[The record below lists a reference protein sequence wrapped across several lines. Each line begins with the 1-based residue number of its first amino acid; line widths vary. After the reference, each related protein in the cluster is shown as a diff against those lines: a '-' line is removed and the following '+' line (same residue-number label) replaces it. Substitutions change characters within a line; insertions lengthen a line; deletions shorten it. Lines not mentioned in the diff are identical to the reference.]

1 MEKCKSSTVK
11 IPQLMWKKIFVV
23 FVGLLTLFN
32 SVFDSTIP
40 SRGIRFIS
48 KALNVQSKTQHV
60 LPTSVYLIGYVM
72 GPLAFGPMS
81 ELYGR
86 RPVMVGTF
94 VLFIIFRPLCS
105 ICVSSPI
112 AVTGGLFTDFYRSP
126 LARRRTMALS
136 MVVTTAGPQFAP
148 LIAGFIALLGGGG
161 SPGFAAVTLIPPRK
175 HGEGILVKTFTRPLY
190 MIFYEPIISLT
201 YLYLFF
207 ASVIFFIYFEAY
219 PLVFQDVYR
228 MSDVCIDIAI
238 RIQRLELTRCQPNL
252 FAVGACIGMAIFL
265 AYDSFLQRAKSRKAS
280 WSKIEEYQRLPLSC
294 LWGHSTCWPYSGWAG
309 LHPWR
314 YTGSSSR
321 WQGYTLEWA
330 FSSSSWLWSIHEYA
344 ASAMAAAS
352 CCRSVF
358 GAVFPLAAAP
368 SLINWA

>member
-40 SRGIRFIS
+40 SRGIRFVA

-94 VLFIIFRPLCS
+94 VLFIIFRPLCG

-112 AVTGGLFTDFYRSP
+112 AVTGGLFADFYRSP

-161 SPGFAAVTLIPPRK
+161 SPGC
-175 HGEGILVKTFTRPLY
+175 H
-190 MIFYEPIISLT
+190 
-201 YLYLFF
+201 
-207 ASVIFFIYFEAY
+207 
-219 PLVFQDVYR
+219 
-228 MSDVCIDIAI
+228 
-238 RIQRLELTRCQPNL
+238 
-252 FAVGACIGMAIFL
+252 
-265 AYDSFLQRAKSRKAS
+265 
-280 WSKIEEYQRLPLSC
+280 
-294 LWGHSTCWPYSGWAG
+294 
-309 LHPWR
+309 
-314 YTGSSSR
+314 
-321 WQGYTLEWA
+321 
-330 FSSSSWLWSIHEYA
+330 
-344 ASAMAAAS
+344 
-352 CCRSVF
+352 
-358 GAVFPLAAAP
+358 
-368 SLINWA
+368 